1 MERPPPKAIRCA
13 ETFTL
18 FHGTSLPRVRW
29 YPTGTNRTVWFAL
42 SPAGSLQEAV
52 DGQKAVRAGLT
63 PAATYMQVSAP
74 LKTSLRDTT
83 WVIVFYPCYGVD
95 VMNAQYS
102 PLMYWGNMCTG
113 NNRRHSPLFR
123 VFGLALLCSRRL

>member
-1 MERPPPKAIRCA
+1 VERPPPKAIRCTGA
-13 ETFTL
+13 FL
-18 FHGTSLPRVRW
+18 WFHGTPLPRVRW

-42 SPAGSLQEAV
+42 SPAGSLQESV
-52 DGQKAVRAGLT
+52 DGQKAVRARAT
-63 PAATYMQVSAP
+63 PTATYMQVSTP

-95 VMNAQYS
+95 VMHWQFS

-113 NNRRHSPLFR
+113 NNRCQSPLFP
-123 VFGLALLCSRRL
+123 VLGLAPLCNRRL